1 MKIKKGRSL
10 IAKTPAHAMM
20 LLHGLLLRDSFRCFH
35 LLTDTLVQIR
45 YAHPDLLLDSAD
57 HFFLRIRKLKEVLI
71 HGIGTA
77 EVDPNQLLWAEKL
90 LLLDESGTCGDVL
103 DAIQD
108 VLCLGRVR
116 VLSPIKIYG
125 SKEEIRAQKSP
136 ETVDAPG
143 FAPDASIP
151 VTLFGTPDWI
161 RTSGLQSRSYQT
173 VKPQTVVVQGFG
185 RNCTNFRRFMRKPRN
200 PCGARAPGVF
210 VIVVK

>member
-1 MKIKKGRSL
+1 
-10 IAKTPAHAMM
+10 MM
-20 LLHGLLLRDSFRCFH
+20 LLHCLLLRDSFQCFH

-77 EVDPNQLLWAEKL
+77 EVDLNQLLLAEKL

-125 SKEEIRAQKSP
+125 SKEEIRARKSP

-151 VTLFGTPDWI
+151 VILYAKDG
-161 RTSGLQSRSYQT
+161 
-173 VKPQTVVVQGFG
+173 
-185 RNCTNFRRFMRKPRN
+185 
-200 PCGARAPGVF
+200 
-210 VIVVK
+210 